1 MGNPQ
6 CLLSFLQR
14 DNIWNFLFA
23 SLDNEG
29 LPKSALKEKI
39 LLLGEA
45 KKENGRA
52 GLPRS
57 GKNIWK
63 IKIFPGQG
71 KVREFYRWPGK
82 FRKDLESQGI

>member
-1 MGNPQ
+1 MGKPQ

-39 LLLGEA
+39 LLLRKQ
-45 KKENGRA
+45 KKKMVEQDCH
-52 GLPRS
+52 
-57 GKNIWK
+57 
-63 IKIFPGQG
+63 GQG
-71 KVREFYRWPGK
+71 KISGK
-82 FRKDLESQGI
+82 